1 MSLCDII
8 QGAIIMIKRPD
19 LETVMTEVHV
29 PIPLKF
35 ATLMALVVSVYYY
48 YNYPQ
53 NSVCLYFT
61 IREIYNLSL
70 IA

>member
-1 MSLCDII
+1 
-8 QGAIIMIKRPD
+8 MIKRPD
-19 LETVMTEVHV
+19 LETVMTKVHV

-53 NSVCLYFT
+53 NSVCL